1 MNAFAKVLVFFVLVL
16 SIGFAVSQ
24 MVTYSKRVKVGEL
37 YEQVKSEAQSAKG
50 ELETTKAT
58 LAEATKTYDGSLA
71 GKQTEID
78 GLKTELESQESEI
91 AELKTEDSRLRDDV
105 NSLAASLKDV
115 KALIEQKEALIA
127 RLGEQNK
134 DLAGKL
140 DERLT
145 LINKLDE
152 TVAAQKAKVEG
163 LTAALEDL
171 RTDYASLKEEK
182 NEYQTMVTRLS
193 EAGYRLPGEA
203 ITGVDAKIVNVD
215 MQYGLVV
222 LNRGDEHGVKVN
234 YPFTVYRDTDYIAQ
248 VQVYE
253 VHEKLSLA
261 LLKKGSLVEG
271 RQIQVGDDATTR
283 ILLPMSLSER

>member
-1 MNAFAKVLVFFVLVL
+1 MNALAKVLVFFVLLL

-24 MVTYSKRVKVGEL
+24 TVTYSRRVKVGKL
-37 YEQVKSEAQSAKG
+37 YEQAKSQAESAKADLG
-50 ELETTKAT
+50 TTKAT
-58 LAEATKTYDGSLA
+58 LAEATKSYDDSLA
-71 GKQTEID
+71 VKQGEID
-78 GLKTELESQESEI
+78 GLKDQVESQEGEI
-91 AELKTEDSRLRDDV
+91 TQLKAEDSRLRDDV

-127 RLGEQNK
+127 QLGVQNK

-140 DERLT
+140 HERLA

-152 TVAAQKAKVEG
+152 TVAAQKAKVEE

-193 EAGYRLPGEA
+193 EQGYRLPGEA
-203 ITGVDAKIVNVD
+203 ITGVDAKIINVD

-222 LNRGDEHGVKVN
+222 LNRGETHGVKVN
-234 YPFTVYRDTDYIAQ
+234 YPFTVYRDMDYIAQ

-271 RQIQVGDDATTR
+271 QQIDVGDDATTR
-283 ILLPMSLSER
+283 ILLPTSLSER